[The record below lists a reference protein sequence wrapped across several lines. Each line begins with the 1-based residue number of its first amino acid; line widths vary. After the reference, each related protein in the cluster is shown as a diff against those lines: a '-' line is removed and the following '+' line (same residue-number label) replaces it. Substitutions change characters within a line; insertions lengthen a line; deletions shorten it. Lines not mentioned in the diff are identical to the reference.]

1 MPSGKKLYDIIL
13 HFNSVVKRIIIN
25 FLYYNI
31 IPQFV
36 RTHAQQRHAFCQ
48 IYTVICGFPPR
59 RSRCFPTIL
68 YKKPLFCRFLCR
80 KLSGVLK
87 RKMQF
92 LQNSF
97 AIPRFADRTHILVT
111 IYDTTQSPFCQCLYG
126 IFTLKIQLFC
136 VNIFHCCVYIFG
148 FNAIIFIASL
158 PAMPARLQSRKQK
171 SPPAKSKAA
180 FLHLPSE
187 QNIINSAP
195 YWDIF
200 KFHSR
205 APPLAEPKDLQ
216 KFPQD
221 QSLNFPRMPI
231 IYNNVEKS
239 AILPP
244 RSSKTRRASAP
255 RHSRIF
261 EALKFIS
268 FGIRKARPP
277 GSRRAASRD
286 E

>member
-31 IPQFV
+31 IPHFV

-68 YKKPLFCRFLCR
+68 YKKPSFCRFLR
-80 KLSGVLK
+80 RTLSCVLK

-97 AIPRFADRTHILVT
+97 AIPHFADRTHILVT
-111 IYDTTQSPFCQCLYG
+111 IYDTTQSPVCQCLYC
-126 IFTLKIQLFC
+126 IFTLKMQPFC

-158 PAMPARLQSRKQK
+158 LVTPAPRQSCKQK
-171 SPPAKSKAA
+171 PRQSNQKLHFCVSIRCKTLSIRLCIEAFSSFTVVYHLLPKNFVIQGSLKVPAG
-180 FLHLPSE
+180 SE
-187 QNIINSAP
+187 
-195 YWDIF
+195 
-200 KFHSR
+200 
-205 APPLAEPKDLQ
+205 
-216 KFPQD
+216 
-221 QSLNFPRMPI
+221 
-231 IYNNVEKS
+231 
-239 AILPP
+239 
-244 RSSKTRRASAP
+244 
-255 RHSRIF
+255 
-261 EALKFIS
+261 LKFSPNTYYI
-268 FGIRKARPP
+268 
-277 GSRRAASRD
+277 
-286 E
+286 